1 MQGVGSL
8 NETARNMSRGPR
20 GIAGYQQFADGGPVY
35 MQEGGEPV
43 EEERLSRNADIA
55 SRYKLNSED
64 SGLRNLYKKIP
75 TNMRLLIENLIGDT
89 STITEDDFTNNE
101 LIEIISAIEKQKAV
115 NAEEEQILKEEGA
128 DNKKF
133 VTKGTS
139 TEEAL
144 DSYEETRGKTSI
156 NPYNKFTTFTGLPNT
171 MVDNNYRDSLIRSF
185 GDPEY
190 NVATSLGR
198 YNAYDTDEGYNIIDE
213 YNFNPEMRNINSG
226 GILKALRRSPELA
239 GEYLSNLFKTSPR
252 DVDINLQRAN
262 ATNQ

>member
-1 MQGVGSL
+1 
-8 NETARNMSRGPR
+8 
-20 GIAGYQQFADGGPVY
+20 
-35 MQEGGEPV
+35 
-43 EEERLSRNADIA
+43 
-55 SRYKLNSED
+55 
-64 SGLRNLYKKIP
+64 
-75 TNMRLLIENLIGDT
+75 MRLLIENLIGDT

-101 LIEIISAIEKQKAV
+101 LVEIISAIEKQKAV
-115 NAEEEQILKEEGA
+115 NAEEEQILREEGA
-128 DNKKF
+128 DNKNF

-144 DSYEETRGKTSI
+144 ASYEKTRGKTSI

-171 MVDNNYRDSLIRSF
+171 MVNNNYRDSLTRSF

-190 NVATSLGR
+190 TVATSLGR
-198 YNAYDTDEGYNIIDE
+198 YNAYDTDEGYNVIDE
-213 YNFNPEMRNINSG
+213 YNFNPEMRNVERYVESSG

-262 ATNQ
+262 ATNR